1 MCLLWFTYGT
11 AGQSQTPL
19 MTPHMHHT
27 SMAPPGS
34 AVFKVNISPSD
45 LCTDQVL
52 VCSVCTMLCVPPQT
66 FPGDKENRVHF
77 LLPSAT
83 PSPVHVT
90 PHKDRSPHRGG
101 EGSGTLQEK
110 RVGGRGGGGGGGGG
124 KQRSPPK
131 RKVLR

>member
-1 MCLLWFTYGT
+1 MFTLVHIRYSRTVTDTLDDSPYAPHQHGT
-11 AGQSQTPL
+11 TWVSRFQGEPL
-19 MTPHMHHT
+19 SLRPVHR
-27 SMAPPGS
+27 P
-34 AVFKVNISPSD
+34 
-45 LCTDQVL
+45 
-52 VCSVCTMLCVPPQT
+52 CSVWTMLCVRPQT

-101 EGSGTLQEK
+101 EGSGTLQERK
-110 RVGGRGGGGGGGGG
+110 VGGRGGGGGGGGG